1 MLPNLELL
9 IRLQKLE
16 TSAAEAQARIDE
28 VPTLR
33 DALKQRIAECKT
45 AVETAQAE
53 LAEHRTARAAVEKE
67 VAEVQSRLS
76 RFKNQLMAVKT
87 NKEYHA
93 VQSEIAGAER
103 DIRDK
108 EDRLLERMMEADD
121 LAQQMT
127 VAEQLL
133 LAEEKTVSEER
144 GVLEAE
150 QADLT
155 QKIAKA
161 DSERNELG
169 REISPDIRD
178 LFDLLARGRKGS
190 AVAEARQGLC
200 TSCRVHLRPQLFN
213 QLRSNAKIIQC
224 ESCQRILYFVENSPA
239 EAAPANPTAPSDA

>member
-93 VQSEIAGAER
+93 VQSE
-103 DIRDK
+103 
-108 EDRLLERMMEADD
+108 
-121 LAQQMT
+121 
-127 VAEQLL
+127 
-133 LAEEKTVSEER
+133 
-144 GVLEAE
+144 VLEAE